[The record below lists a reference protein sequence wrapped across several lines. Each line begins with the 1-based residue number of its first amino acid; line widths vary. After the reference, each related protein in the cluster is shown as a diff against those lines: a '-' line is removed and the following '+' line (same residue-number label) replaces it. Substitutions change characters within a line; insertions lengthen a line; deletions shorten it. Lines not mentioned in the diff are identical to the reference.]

1 LLTVLALLPEGW
13 PTWGKPRLGWLGQA
27 KRMHPAA
34 KSWFTRRTS
43 CAAEWP
49 RTRVQAAKGDQSVT
63 VVIPARDEESTIGP
77 IVAEIRGA
85 LMSGLLPLVDDV
97 LVVDSD
103 STDATAQ
110 VAREAGARVV
120 ATTDVLPHI
129 PTVAGKGEAMWRG
142 LAASTGDV
150 VVFIDA
156 DLHSFTPDYVVGLL
170 GPILSDPGIH
180 LVKACYDRP
189 LIADGG
195 RRVMGGGRVTELV
208 ARPLLN
214 LHWPELAGVA
224 QPLAGEYAMRREL
237 IESLPIPCGY
247 GVEFALLVDTAQR
260 AGLDAVA
267 QVDLGERRHRHQD
280 DQRLGLMA
288 AEIWQVALD
297 RLDPHNAVPRPG
309 DSVAEFTYG
318 PDGVSMDDHVV
329 DLLVRPPLA
338 EVRHT
343 STQSLGRSRVG

>member
-1 LLTVLALLPEGW
+1 
-13 PTWGKPRLGWLGQA
+13 
-27 KRMHPAA
+27 MHPAA
-34 KSWFTRRTS
+34 RTWFTRRTT
-43 CAAEWP
+43 AAGDWP
-49 RTRVQAAKGDQSVT
+49 RARVEDAKGDQRVT
-63 VVIPARDEESTIGP
+63 VIIPARDEAATVGAIVSAIRADLMTGSTP
-77 IVAEIRGA
+77 V
-85 LMSGLLPLVDDV
+85 VDDL

-103 STDATAQ
+103 STDATAR

-120 ATTDVLPHI
+120 ATTEVLPDI

-142 LAASTGDV
+142 LAATEGDV
-150 VVFIDA
+150 VVFLDA
-156 DLHSFTPDYVVGLL
+156 DLRSFTPDYVVALL
-170 GPILSDPGIH
+170 GPILSDSSVH

-189 LIADGG
+189 LISDTG

-224 QPLAGEYAMRREL
+224 QPLAGEYAVRRDL

-247 GVEFALLVDTAQR
+247 GVEFALLVDTA
-260 AGLDAVA
+260 ASLGLDAVA

-297 RLDPHNAVPRPG
+297 RLDPRNVVPRPG
-309 DSVAEFTYG
+309 DSIAEFTYG
-318 PDGVSMDDHVV
+318 PDGVTMTDHVV
-329 DLLVRPPLA
+329 DVLVRPPLA
-338 EVRHT
+338 EVRER
-343 STQSLGRSRVG
+343 SSRGIGRML

>member
-1 LLTVLALLPEGW
+1 MAGD
-13 PTWGKPRLGWLGQA
+13 
-27 KRMHPAA
+27 
-34 KSWFTRRTS
+34 
-43 CAAEWP
+43 WP
-49 RTRVQAAKGDQSVT
+49 RALVQSHKGDQRVSVI
-63 VVIPARDEESTIGP
+63 IPARDEEATVGD
-77 IVAEIRGA
+77 IVAAIRRD
-85 LMSGLLPLVDDV
+85 LMSGPQPLVDEL

-110 VAREAGARVV
+110 RAREAGARVV
-120 ATTDVLPHI
+120 ATPEVLPGI
-129 PTVAGKGEAMWRG
+129 PTVPGKGEAMWRG
-142 LAASTGDV
+142 LAATQGDV
-150 VVFIDA
+150 VVFLDA
-156 DLHSFTPDYVVGLL
+156 DLRSFTPDYVVALL
-170 GPILSDPGIH
+170 GPILSDSSVH

-224 QPLAGEYAMRREL
+224 QPLAGEYAMRRDL

-280 DQRLGLMA
+280 DQSLGIMA

-297 RLDPHNAVPRPG
+297 RLDPGNAVSRPG
-309 DSVAEFTYG
+309 DSIAEFTYG
-318 PDGVSMDDHVV
+318 PDGVTMTDHVV
-329 DLLVRPPLA
+329 EVLVRPPLA
-338 EVRHT
+338 RV
-343 STQSLGRSRVG
+343 QDRSIPRA

>member
-1 LLTVLALLPEGW
+1 
-13 PTWGKPRLGWLGQA
+13 
-27 KRMHPAA
+27 MHPAA
-34 KSWFTRRTS
+34 QSWFRRRTTVAS
-43 CAAEWP
+43 DWP
-49 RTRVQAAKGDQSVT
+49 RALVQSHKGDQRVSVI
-63 VVIPARDEESTIGP
+63 IPARDEEATVGD
-77 IVAEIRGA
+77 IVAAIRRD
-85 LMSGLLPLVDDV
+85 LMSGPQPLVDEL

-110 VAREAGARVV
+110 RAREAGARVV
-120 ATTDVLPHI
+120 ATPEVLPGI
-129 PTVAGKGEAMWRG
+129 PTVPGKGEAMWRG
-142 LAASTGDV
+142 LAATQGDV
-150 VVFIDA
+150 VVFVDA
-156 DLHSFTPDYVVGLL
+156 DLRSFTSDYVVALL
-170 GPILSDPGIH
+170 GPILSDSSVH

-224 QPLAGEYAMRREL
+224 QPLAGEYAMRRDL

-280 DQRLGLMA
+280 DQSLGIMA

-297 RLDPHNAVPRPG
+297 RLDPGNAVSRPG
-309 DSVAEFTYG
+309 DSIAEFTYG
-318 PDGVSMDDHVV
+318 PDGVTMTDHVV
-329 DLLVRPPLA
+329 EVLVRPPLA
-338 EVRHT
+338 RV
-343 STQSLGRSRVG
+343 QDRSVPRA

>member
-1 LLTVLALLPEGW
+1 
-13 PTWGKPRLGWLGQA
+13 
-27 KRMHPAA
+27 MHPAA
-34 KSWFTRRTS
+34 QSWFTRRTTVAS
-43 CAAEWP
+43 DWP
-49 RTRVQAAKGDQSVT
+49 RALVQSHKGDQRVSVI
-63 VVIPARDEESTIGP
+63 IPARDEETTVGD
-77 IVAEIRGA
+77 IVAAIRRD
-85 LMSGLLPLVDDV
+85 LMSGPQPLVDEL

-110 VAREAGARVV
+110 RAREAGARVV
-120 ATTDVLPHI
+120 ATPEVLPGI
-129 PTVAGKGEAMWRG
+129 PTVPGKGEAMWRG
-142 LAASTGDV
+142 LAATQGEV

-156 DLHSFTPDYVVGLL
+156 DLRSFTSDYVVALL
-170 GPILSDPGIH
+170 GPILSDSSVH

-224 QPLAGEYAMRREL
+224 QPLAGEYAMRRDL

-280 DQRLGLMA
+280 DQSLGIMA

-297 RLDPHNAVPRPG
+297 RLDPGNAVSRPG
-309 DSVAEFTYG
+309 DSIAEFTYG
-318 PDGVSMDDHVV
+318 PDGVTMTDHVV
-329 DLLVRPPLA
+329 EVLVRPPLA
-338 EVRHT
+338 RV
-343 STQSLGRSRVG
+343 QDRSVPRA

>member
-1 LLTVLALLPEGW
+1 
-13 PTWGKPRLGWLGQA
+13 
-27 KRMHPAA
+27 MHPAA
-34 KSWFTRRTS
+34 QSWFTRRTTVAS
-43 CAAEWP
+43 DWP
-49 RTRVQAAKGDQSVT
+49 RALVQSHKGDQRVSVI
-63 VVIPARDEESTIGP
+63 IPARDEEATVGD
-77 IVAEIRGA
+77 IVAAIRRD
-85 LMSGLLPLVDDV
+85 LMSGPQSLVDEL

-110 VAREAGARVV
+110 RAREAGARVV
-120 ATTDVLPHI
+120 ATPEVLPGI
-129 PTVAGKGEAMWRG
+129 PTVPGKGEAMWRG
-142 LAASTGDV
+142 LAATQGEV

-156 DLHSFTPDYVVGLL
+156 DLRSFTSDYVVALL
-170 GPILSDPGIH
+170 GPILSDSSVH

-224 QPLAGEYAMRREL
+224 QPLAGEYAMRRDL

-267 QVDLGERRHRHQD
+267 QVDLGERRHRHQN
-280 DQRLGLMA
+280 DQSLGMMA

-297 RLDPHNAVPRPG
+297 RLDPGNAVSRPG
-309 DSVAEFTYG
+309 DSIAEFTYG
-318 PDGVSMDDHVV
+318 PDGVTMTDHIVEV
-329 DLLVRPPLA
+329 LVRPPLA
-338 EVRHT
+338 RV
-343 STQSLGRSRVG
+343 QDRSIPRA